1 LGADTVRRC
10 SIHVLTTLHHP
21 PHLALINGVDSP
33 AAPRNEPRQACK
45 CSLLVHE
52 RPSIRRVSPQYRF
65 SMGRKVQ
72 VVLLLLLR
80 TLPEA
85 DYNAVFLSMSARV
98 LGGYHLSI
106 GWKVQVVESWC
117 FCFCFGLS
125 QGLFAL
131 RLSESGTVGRSDG
144 VFESDSIL
152 LGMD

>member
-1 LGADTVRRC
+1 VCALLGADTVRRC

-98 LGGYHLSI
+98 SGGYHLSI
-106 GWKVQVVESWC
+106 ASVWGGKCKLC
-117 FCFCFGLS
+117 FCFCFELS
-125 QGLFAL
+125 Q
-131 RLSESGTVGRSDG
+131 RLITMQSSCP
-144 VFESDSIL
+144 
-152 LGMD
+152 